1 MTTTDRT
8 IRIYWFRR
16 QPNFG
21 DAIAPH
27 LVARFAGLDAV
38 WSEPSDCEAVV
49 IGSVAGRVAH
59 GYHGIIVGIGKL
71 RESVE
76 LDLSSAGVLGL
87 RGQLTAR
94 DSKALG
100 SYALGDPGLL
110 AIDMLD
116 DRPAALHPLGTVAHW
131 KDTRLRDRYPGALHI
146 DVGDDPLLVIGQIAS
161 CERIVSS
168 SLHGL
173 VVADSFGIP
182 RRWEHSP
189 DVGGGTFKFR
199 DYATALGVEIE
210 PDAWDSAPPSR
221 VERVR
226 AELRDAFASMPQAL
240 TDGRQQRPRKGVRGY
255 LRQLATGLTR

>member
-1 MTTTDRT
+1 MTTADGT
-8 IRIYWFRR
+8 IRVYWFRR
-16 QPNFG
+16 RPNFG
-21 DAIAPH
+21 DAIAPA
-27 LVARFAGLDAV
+27 LLARFAGLDAV

-59 GYHGIIVGIGKL
+59 GYHGVIVGIGKL
-71 RESVE
+71 RDSVE
-76 LDLSSAGVLGL
+76 LDLSTARVLGL

-94 DSKALG
+94 GSKAVG

-116 DRPAALHPLGTVAHW
+116 ERPAALHPLGTVAHW
-131 KDTRLRDRYPGALHI
+131 KDTSLRDRYPGAFHI

-182 RRWEHSP
+182 RRWEYSP
-189 DVGGGTFKFR
+189 DVGGGTFKFK

-226 AELRDAFASMPQAL
+226 AELRDAFAAIPQAL
-240 TDGRQQRPRKGVRGY
+240 PQVRQERPGKGVRGY
-255 LRQLATGLTR
+255 LRQLVGGFTR